1 MHSLMLKAKG
11 VKQIDRGQLLSIE
24 TPDATSSYCP
34 ISNYEIVN
42 TALEE
47 LDRQGFRLKSE
58 FHKTDSSMNKFV
70 GGFIVSGGDS
80 EMDLMFGYKNSYDK
94 SMSAAYALGVSVMI
108 CSNSAVRGEEMMIR
122 KHTGEANIV
131 LKKAISEGIN
141 RLGDNFNFI
150 KNDFNKLKEI
160 EITKKTVASLIGQL
174 YLNEEVIKSHQLSI
188 LKKEFEEES
197 YNYGVENTAYNLYQG
212 ITHSL
217 KNSHPTNY
225 IKDHANLHRFFVNE
239 FGLLVQKQELE
250 LV

>member
-1 MHSLMLKAKG
+1 MLKAKG
-11 VKQIDRGQLLSIE
+11 VKQIDRNQLLSIG

-58 FHKTDSSMNKFV
+58 FHKTDSSMSKFV

-131 LKKAISEGIN
+131 LKKAISEGIT
-141 RLGDNFNFI
+141 RLGDNFNYI

-160 EITKKTVASLIGQL
+160 DVTKKTMASLIGQL
-174 YLNEEVIKSHQLSI
+174 YLNEEIIKSHQLSI
-188 LKKEFEEES
+188 LKKELEEES
-197 YNYGVENTAYNLYQG
+197 YIYGVENTAYNLYQD

-217 KNSHPTNY
+217 KNSHPTSF